1 MSNPWKVRQLLLS
14 VGLVAALLL
23 QFGDCNAD
31 QSKSTNELKVF
42 PARSTP
48 SGTLLIHGTADLAAM
63 GPVIEAFQR
72 EHPEVE
78 IDYRL
83 YETVPLYQDAISTSD
98 DKPAADLLISSAMDL
113 QVKLVES
120 RCDAVALGSSI
131 SVAAPFVRRCLTG
144 STMAPFSHPAHR
156 TGQADFPHPALGQ
169 NFTPSPTARRA
180 QAGSGVRAQ
189 SARKDARVDRS
200 RPCDAWFCA

>member
-1 MSNPWKVRQLLLS
+1 MVGCRTPRYQALAQDRPNSGLS
-14 VGLVAALLL
+14 SVFYRNVTVGRPVGPFWSIASVWPDHGN
-23 QFGDCNAD
+23 F
-31 QSKSTNELKVF
+31 
-42 PARSTP
+42 RSTP
-48 SGTLLIHGTADLAAM
+48 ANGHS
-63 GPVIEAFQR
+63 
-72 EHPEVE
+72 
-78 IDYRL
+78 
-83 YETVPLYQDAISTSD
+83 QDRRACL
-98 DKPAADLLISSAMDL
+98 KG
-113 QVKLVES
+113 VES

-200 RPCDAWFCA
+200 RPCVAWSCA

>member
-1 MSNPWKVRQLLLS
+1 MMPAGLEPGGSSHPASEVGQTEKNLLRANVFRVTPES
-14 VGLVAALLL
+14 GRRSM
-23 QFGDCNAD
+23 
-31 QSKSTNELKVF
+31 QSACLK
-42 PARSTP
+42 
-48 SGTLLIHGTADLAAM
+48 G
-63 GPVIEAFQR
+63 
-72 EHPEVE
+72 
-78 IDYRL
+78 
-83 YETVPLYQDAISTSD
+83 
-98 DKPAADLLISSAMDL
+98 
-113 QVKLVES
+113 VES
-120 RCDAVALGSSI
+120 RCDAVALGSNI

-180 QAGSGVRAQ
+180 QACSGVRAQ

>member
-1 MSNPWKVRQLLLS
+1 MEKRSRRRIRD
-14 VGLVAALLL
+14 LVAPAAFQGLS
-23 QFGDCNAD
+23 Q
-31 QSKSTNELKVF
+31 NEIGCARISMM
-42 PARSTP
+42 ARSTNAP
-48 SGTLLIHGTADLAAM
+48 FKGRIQKRKTNHLQIITFGLQRTA
-63 GPVIEAFQR
+63 GP
-72 EHPEVE
+72 
-78 IDYRL
+78 Y
-83 YETVPLYQDAISTSD
+83 
-98 DKPAADLLISSAMDL
+98 KG
-113 QVKLVES
+113 VES

-200 RPCDAWFCA
+200 RPCDAWSCA